1 MRLKIPSLL
10 KILSPG
16 LLLATGQVL
25 HAQHGHLNAGALGTN
40 QNDQLYFA
48 NGNVFAAT
56 SGYVQTMSLSNSG
69 TYAGY
74 YNSGPSFT
82 ALPQTVA
89 NGGPVPDATAF
100 GSFIQMR
107 LESVT
112 GPAGGT
118 FGFWEEDATTPT
130 ISLAVGASSPS
141 ALWALSDA
149 SLGAGQPGADPF
161 GHLHG
166 RRFTVDVEGDYTIGF
181 RLFDTSTNGLA
192 GGPIHAVSDIFLL
205 NFQGAT
211 VPESSTLALL
221 SVASGGLG
229 CLAWRRRRTARGDQT
244 PRS

>member
-1 MRLKIPSLL
+1 MKS
-10 KILSPG
+10 K
-16 LLLATGQVL
+16 LLLANLAFLGLVL
-25 HAQHGHLNAGALGTN
+25 AVQTACGQHGHLNAGALGTN

-48 NGNVFAAT
+48 NGSLFAAS

-89 NGGPVPDATAF
+89 NGGPVPNATAF

-118 FGFWEEDATTPT
+118 FSFWDTDATTPT

-149 SLGAGQPGADPF
+149 GLGAGQPGADPF

-192 GGPIHAVSDIFLL
+192 GAPIHAMSGVFLF
-205 NFQGAT
+205 NFQGVT
-211 VPESSTLALL
+211 VPEPSTLALL
-221 SVASGGLG
+221 SAAASGLG
-229 CLAWRRRRTARGDQT
+229 WVARRRRRTAQGDQT